1 MRTTKLLQCSRAKY
15 FSLPANTEDKEQDH
29 QWTLYTRTAPR
40 HVSVKHQTET
50 VFLIQALRLNTA
62 DCRMYLRRGWDSVIN
77 IDIVMLMNLKQP
89 ISVKV
94 GVDPNIQVF
103 SLSLLY
109 NAMLYILPP
118 TVA

>member
-1 MRTTKLLQCSRAKY
+1 
-15 FSLPANTEDKEQDH
+15 
-29 QWTLYTRTAPR
+29 
-40 HVSVKHQTET
+40 
-50 VFLIQALRLNTA
+50 
-62 DCRMYLRRGWDSVIN
+62 MYLRRGWDSVIN